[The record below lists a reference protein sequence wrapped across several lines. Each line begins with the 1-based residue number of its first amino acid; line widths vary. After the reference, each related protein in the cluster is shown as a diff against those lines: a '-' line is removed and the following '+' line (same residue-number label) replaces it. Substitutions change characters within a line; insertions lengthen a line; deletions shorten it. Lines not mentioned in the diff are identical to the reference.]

1 MKIEECKIPV
11 REMFDGYVDSAELGV
26 KAYGGRLNVRPAYQR
41 EFVYNQQQ
49 RDAVIRTV
57 RNGFPLNVM
66 YWVRNGEGGFEM
78 LDGQQRTISICRYLN
93 GDFSINHQAIGN
105 LTAEERDAILD
116 YELVIY
122 ICEGTERE
130 KLDWFD
136 VVNTAGEKL
145 TTQERRNAI
154 YAGPWLNEAK
164 KYFSK
169 TGCPASQIGENYMN
183 GSAIRQQ
190 LLETALGWIADR
202 DMHNGYT
209 SKAGCGEVEDY
220 MSAHQHDADCTD
232 LWNYFESVVGWVRE
246 TFPNVRTKL
255 MKGLPWGVYYNKH
268 GERKFD
274 SAMLEARISQLLRDD
289 EDVGD
294 ITNQRGIYEYLLDGD
309 ERHLSIRAFSPK
321 MARTAYE
328 RQKGVCPK
336 CGKRFAIEDMQAD
349 HITPW
354 AKGGRTVAE
363 NCQMLCAD
371 CNRRKGGK

>member
-1 MKIEECKIPV
+1 MKIEERKIPV
-11 REMFDGYVDSAELGV
+11 REIFDGYVDSAELGV

-41 EFVYNQQQ
+41 EFVYNPQQ
-49 RDAVIRTV
+49 RDAVINTV
-57 RNGFPLNVM
+57 RHGFPLNVM
-66 YWVRNGEGGFEM
+66 YWVRNGDGGYEM

-93 GDFSINHQAIGN
+93 GEFSINHQSIGN
-105 LTAEERDAILD
+105 LTAEERETILG

-169 TGCPASQIGENYMN
+169 TGCPAVQRAEKYMN

-190 LLETALGWIADR
+190 ILETVLGWIADR
-202 DMHNGYT
+202 DEGDI
-209 SKAGCGEVEDY
+209 EDY
-220 MSAHQHDADCTD
+220 MSAHQHDKGCED
-232 LWNYFESVVGWVRE
+232 LWSYFDAVVRWTEV
-246 TFPNVRTKL
+246 TFTNPRVKL
-255 MKGLPWGVYYNKH
+255 MKGLPWGVYYNRYGKTKYDANAI
-268 GERKFD
+268 ESKI
-274 SAMLEARISQLLRDD
+274 AKLLRDD
-289 EDVGD
+289 EDIGD
-294 ITNQRGIYEYLLDGD
+294 ITNQRGIYEYVLDGD
-309 ERHLSIRAFSPK
+309 ERHLSIRKFSDK

-336 CGKRFAIEDMQAD
+336 CGQKFAIEEMEAD
-349 HITPW
+349 HIKPW
-354 AKGGRTVAE
+354 SKGGRTVAE
-363 NCQMLCAD
+363 NCQMLCVD

>member
-1 MKIEECKIPV
+1 MKIEERKIPV
-11 REMFDGYVDSAELGV
+11 REIFDGYVDSAELGV

-41 EFVYNQQQ
+41 EFVYNPQQ
-49 RDAVIRTV
+49 RDAVINTV
-57 RNGFPLNVM
+57 RHGFPLNVM
-66 YWVRNGEGGFEM
+66 YWVRNGEGGYEM

-93 GDFSINHQAIGN
+93 GEFSINHQAVGN
-105 LTAEERDAILD
+105 LTAEERDAILN

-122 ICEGTERE
+122 VCEGTERE

-169 TGCPASQIGENYMN
+169 TGCPAVQKGETYLN

-190 LLETALGWIADR
+190 ILEKVLGWVADR
-202 DMHNGYT
+202 DG
-209 SKAGCGEVEDY
+209 GEIEDY
-220 MSAHQHDADCTD
+220 MSAHQHDKDSND
-232 LWNYFESVVGWVRE
+232 LWEYFCDVVKWVGE
-246 TFPNVRTKL
+246 TFPVVRTKL
-255 MKGLPWGVYYNKH
+255 MKGLPWGVYYNRH
-268 GERKFD
+268 GGKKYD
-274 SAMLEARISQLLRDD
+274 SATLEKRILQLLRDD

-309 ERHLSIRAFSPK
+309 ERHLSIRKFSDK

-328 RQKGVCPK
+328 RQKGVCPV
-336 CGKRFAIEDMQAD
+336 CGKHYEIEEMQAD

-354 AKGGRTVAE
+354 SKGGRTVAE

-371 CNRRKGGK
+371 CNRRKSDV

>member
-1 MKIEECKIPV
+1 MKIEERKIPV
-11 REMFDGYVDSAELGV
+11 REIVKDYTDSAELGV
-26 KAYGGRLNVRPAYQR
+26 KAYGGQLNVRPAYQR
-41 EFVYNQQQ
+41 EFVYNPQQ

-57 RNGFPLNVM
+57 RHGFPLNVM
-66 YWVRNGEGGFEM
+66 YWVRNASGDYEM
-78 LDGQQRTISICRYLN
+78 LDGQQRTISICRYVA
-93 GDFSINHQAIGN
+93 GDYSIDHQAFGN
-105 LTAEERDAILD
+105 LTEEEREDILK

-145 TTQERRNAI
+145 TAQERRNAI
-154 YAGPWLNEAK
+154 YAGPWLEEAK

-169 TGCPASQIGENYMN
+169 TGCPAVVKAEKYMN

-190 LLETALGWIADR
+190 ILETALSWIADR
-202 DMHNGYT
+202 DGI
-209 SKAGCGEVEDY
+209 ALEDY
-220 MSAHQHDADCTD
+220 MAAHQHDGNCID
-232 LWNYFESVVGWVRE
+232 LWSYFEAVVAWVGA
-246 TFPNVRTKL
+246 TFPNTRVKL
-255 MKGLPWGVYYNKH
+255 MKGLPWGLYYNKFGH
-268 GERKFD
+268 VPQD
-274 SAMLEARISQLLRDD
+274 AAALETRIAELLRDD

-328 RQKGVCPK
+328 RQAGVCPI
-336 CGKRFAIEDMQAD
+336 CGKHFDIGAMEAD

-354 AKGGRTVAE
+354 SKGGRTTAD
-363 NCQMLCAD
+363 NCQMLCKE
-371 CNRRKGGK
+371 CNRRKGAK

>member
-1 MKIEECKIPV
+1 
-11 REMFDGYVDSAELGV
+11 
-26 KAYGGRLNVRPAYQR
+26 
-41 EFVYNQQQ
+41 VYNPQQ
-49 RDAVIRTV
+49 RDAVINTV
-57 RNGFPLNVM
+57 RHGFPLNVM
-66 YWVRNGEGGFEM
+66 YWVRNSDGGYEM

-93 GDFSINHQAIGN
+93 GEFSINHQSIGN
-105 LTAEERDAILD
+105 LTAEERETILG

-169 TGCPASQIGENYMN
+169 TGCPAVQKAEKYLN

-190 LLETALGWIADR
+190 ILETVLGWAADR
-202 DMHNGYT
+202 VG
-209 SKAGCGEVEDY
+209 GEIEDY
-220 MSAHQHDADCTD
+220 MSAHQYDKDSNE
-232 LWNYFESVVGWVRE
+232 LWDYFCDVVKWVDE
-246 TFPNVRTKL
+246 TFPVVRTKL
-255 MKGLPWGVYYNKH
+255 MKGLPWGLYFNRHGRKKYNPV
-268 GERKFD
+268 
-274 SAMLEARISQLLRDD
+274 AMEKRIAQLLRDD

-309 ERHLSIRAFSPK
+309 ERHLSIRKFSDK

-328 RQKGVCPK
+328 RQKGICPICRK
-336 CGKRFAIEDMQAD
+336 HFEIEEMQAD
-349 HITPW
+349 HMKPW
-354 AKGGRTVAE
+354 SKGGHTVAS
-363 NCQMLCAD
+363 NCQMLCRT
-371 CNRRKGGK
+371 CNLKKGGR

>member
-1 MKIEECKIPV
+1 MKIEERKIPV

-41 EFVYNQQQ
+41 EFVYNPQQ
-49 RDAVIRTV
+49 RDAVINTV
-57 RNGFPLNVM
+57 RHGFPLNVM
-66 YWVRNGEGGFEM
+66 YWVRNGEGGYEM

-93 GDFSINHQAIGN
+93 GEFSINHQAVGN
-105 LTAEERDAILD
+105 LTTEERDAILD

-122 ICEGTERE
+122 VCEGTERE

-145 TTQERRNAI
+145 TAQERRNAI

-169 TGCPASQIGENYMN
+169 TGCPAVQKGEKYLN

-190 LLETALGWIADR
+190 ILETVLGWIADR
-202 DMHNGYT
+202 DG
-209 SKAGCGEVEDY
+209 GEIEDY
-220 MSAHQHDADCTD
+220 MSAHQHDSDCAD
-232 LWNYFESVVGWVRE
+232 LWTYFENVVEWVGA
-246 TFPNVRTKL
+246 TFPVVRVKL
-255 MKGLPWGVYYNKH
+255 MKGLPWGIYYNKH
-268 GERKFD
+268 GKKKVD
-274 SAMLEARISQLLRDD
+274 AASLEKRIAQLLRDD
-289 EDVGD
+289 EDIGD
-294 ITNQRGIYEYLLDGD
+294 ITNQRGIYEYVLDGD
-309 ERHLSIRAFSPK
+309 ERHLSISNFSDK

-336 CGKRFAIEDMQAD
+336 CGKMYEIEQMQAD

-354 AKGGRTVAE
+354 SKGGRTVAE

-371 CNRRKGGK
+371 CNRRKGGR